1 MILEDPKSISD
12 RSLSKISYM
21 KEKKM
26 LTESNQSKQQLSQEN
41 DEQELKFITF
51 RIEIEDN
58 GVGIKKQNL
67 NSLFQDF
74 NRLDTSLNKN
84 GTGLGLSICKSLI
97 EKMGGRV
104 DVDSEFGVGSNFKI

>member
-1 MILEDPKSISD
+1 MILEDPNSISD
-12 RSLSKISYM
+12 RSLSKISFM

-67 NSLFQDF
+67 TPS
-74 NRLDTSLNKN
+74 
-84 GTGLGLSICKSLI
+84 G
-97 EKMGGRV
+97 
-104 DVDSEFGVGSNFKI
+104 